1 MMNDLQKLGGV
12 AALIQAAAY
21 VVGFGLALTLL
32 APVLDA
38 APDQY
43 VAFLV
48 DNLTLMHIWHLV
60 IYLVAGFF
68 LVVLALALHERFEA
82 DSPTVA
88 QTATAF
94 GLIWAGLVI
103 ASGMLLINDAGVVA
117 EIYGEDPAQAAS
129 VWLALSAVEDG
140 LGGAIELPGG
150 LWVLLV
156 SWAALRAGGFPRA
169 LNYLGAVIGVAGI
182 LTVVPA
188 LEVLGAV
195 FGLGFIVWFAWVGIV
210 MLRGS
215 PNVAYVKRPDQSNKR
230 GKK

>member
-1 MMNDLQKLGGV
+1 MMNDLQKMGGV

-21 VVGFGLALTLL
+21 VVGLGLALTLL

-38 APDQY
+38 DPDQY

-48 DNLTLMHIWHLV
+48 DNLILMHIWHLI
-60 IYLVAGFF
+60 IYLVAGVF
-68 LVVLALALHERFEA
+68 LVVLALALHERIEA
-82 DSPTVA
+82 DSPAMA

-103 ASGMLLINDAGVVA
+103 ASGMLMINDAGVVA
-117 EIYGEDPAQAAS
+117 EIYDKDPAQAAS
-129 VWLALSAVEDG
+129 VWLALSAVEEG

-150 LWVLLV
+150 LWVLLL
-156 SWAALRAGGFPRA
+156 SWAALRAGGLPRA

-182 LTVVPA
+182 LTVVPTLEA
-188 LEVLGAV
+188 LGVA

-210 MLRGS
+210 MLRAGPS
-215 PNVAYVKRPDQSNKR
+215 VANVKRPDQSTKS
-230 GKK
+230 GK